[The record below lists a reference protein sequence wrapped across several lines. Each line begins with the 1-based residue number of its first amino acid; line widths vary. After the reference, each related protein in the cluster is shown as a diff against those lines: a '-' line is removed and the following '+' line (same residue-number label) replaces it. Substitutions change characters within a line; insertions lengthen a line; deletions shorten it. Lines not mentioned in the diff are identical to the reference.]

1 MQPRKDVA
9 YVGGTGVIDL
19 KQFGFG
25 VGRHLLRD
33 VEMPDHGIYM
43 TLDDY
48 LREAL
53 KLELGISTSSRQ
65 IADFLVRQHSVRDM
79 LIALGQLNR
88 IRHIDDQLKELREAY
103 IQCIPEKARPFIDA
117 VIANEAEPHFFL
129 ARQTIM
135 LAAREVILK
144 GGLGEARPDGSP
156 LMTAV
161 MLTHALASDIGPL
174 NEGGP
179 NVWPG
184 MPVAA
189 LMELVANASFNTN
202 EWWVSQ
208 LDRLWRIWIR
218 YGSRPNEPLARA
230 SFDQLVRDALGL
242 DIGAIALLSLALAVP
257 ALHWRYPSPILMP
270 RQFVTDAKVSEID
283 AFLSYVAA
291 DVDDLRRRL
300 QQQEAPWG
308 FLPFEES
315 PVIDFGSELLVFDS
329 DFLMKRATTG
339 LYWAVAKSETK
350 RGGEKGFRAWSKAH
364 GLAVEAAAEEQMK
377 TLVQT
382 PRLIGTPGSHQTHFT
397 ESDLQRAYPG
407 KKGRAGRQCDGVIW
421 LPRCW
426 IAFEVVAFYVKVS
439 ARQGLDIEV
448 FRGDTN
454 KLMNELGQLDATAKN
469 LLGDGGRALIG
480 FPSPDIRVQ
489 PILVQGGYFPL
500 HPLISA
506 YIDDRVKAERLF
518 ARSSVGPYERDSRI
532 SKPVII
538 HMDELETLE
547 ALAERH
553 EDVIQMIDD
562 WQRSTRRAGP
572 LKNFLVAANRDE
584 RPSRLDPDKG
594 LVLLEAFRTR
604 IENPT

>member
-1 MQPRKDVA
+1 MSLPTPRPPTPRIATESELRRLISGREPAEFSTYLMQPRKDVA

-300 QQQEAPWG
+300 QQQEAPW
-308 FLPFEES
+308 
-315 PVIDFGSELLVFDS
+315 
-329 DFLMKRATTG
+329 
-339 LYWAVAKSETK
+339 
-350 RGGEKGFRAWSKAH
+350 
-364 GLAVEAAAEEQMK
+364 
-377 TLVQT
+377 
-382 PRLIGTPGSHQTHFT
+382 
-397 ESDLQRAYPG
+397 
-407 KKGRAGRQCDGVIW
+407 
-421 LPRCW
+421 
-426 IAFEVVAFYVKVS
+426 
-439 ARQGLDIEV
+439 
-448 FRGDTN
+448 
-454 KLMNELGQLDATAKN
+454 
-469 LLGDGGRALIG
+469 
-480 FPSPDIRVQ
+480 
-489 PILVQGGYFPL
+489 
-500 HPLISA
+500 
-506 YIDDRVKAERLF
+506 
-518 ARSSVGPYERDSRI
+518 
-532 SKPVII
+532 
-538 HMDELETLE
+538 
-547 ALAERH
+547 
-553 EDVIQMIDD
+553 
-562 WQRSTRRAGP
+562 
-572 LKNFLVAANRDE
+572 
-584 RPSRLDPDKG
+584 
-594 LVLLEAFRTR
+594 
-604 IENPT
+604 